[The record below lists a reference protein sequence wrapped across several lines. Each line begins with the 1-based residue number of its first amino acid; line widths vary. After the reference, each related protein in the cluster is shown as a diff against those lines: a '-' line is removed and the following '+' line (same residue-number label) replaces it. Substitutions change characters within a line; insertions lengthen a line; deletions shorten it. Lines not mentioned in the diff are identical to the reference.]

1 MKRTLVIVAV
11 EAERTALG
19 ARCLA
24 APEVRVVVAGIG
36 RTNAAAATA
45 EALTEARATGA
56 PFAAVISTGIAG
68 ALPGSNLAL
77 GTVIVA
83 DACIYAEEG
92 IALPEGQGDMRVL
105 GFPLG
110 DFEGNRVPVDGAL
123 LVAFRSLGPAC
134 AIATVATCSGT
145 DAAAL
150 SVRTRTGAMA
160 EAMEGAAVVHAAR
173 RVGVPAI
180 EIRSISN
187 TTGDR
192 ATQRWDIAAAFAA
205 LQGVGDALVNFA
217 R

>member
-11 EAERTALG
+11 EAERAALG

-83 DACIYAEEG
+83 DACVYAEEG

-123 LVAFRSLGPAC
+123 LVAFRALGPAC
-134 AIATVATCSGT
+134 EIATVATCSGT